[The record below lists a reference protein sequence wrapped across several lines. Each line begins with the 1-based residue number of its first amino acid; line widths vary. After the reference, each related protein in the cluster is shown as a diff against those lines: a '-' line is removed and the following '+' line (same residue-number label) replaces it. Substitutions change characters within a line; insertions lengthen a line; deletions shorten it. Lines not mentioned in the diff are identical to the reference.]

1 MDGGR
6 ISAGGYLYQYLRTA
20 EAVLLALAADARV
33 HACRV
38 EGDPAPVE
46 LGDTDIVDFDLIDPE
61 GKVLRSAQ
69 VKSGTRQDPLGPSEV
84 FAILARLV
92 EKGDAEEYVLLTSL
106 DISAGSAEVTRA
118 LDAGMSPDVR
128 RAALRPLL
136 RGAAGRHLARL
147 SDAEVQRLGRCRVS
161 VDHRS
166 RRALRDALL
175 GAVRDLRRRDGRGI
189 GEAAG
194 GLLLDRLHWE
204 IHRRA
209 ASPEDAV
216 WAMSDVRDVLR
227 LDDHALVAAL
237 WDRDWGGVLGLMPP
251 VPDVPRTA
259 VLDEIAGFL
268 SPFRPAGRT
277 IGRCALTGL
286 SGIGKSSMA
295 ARYMSEYLDAYDMVF
310 WFDASNAPST
320 LVEGFR
326 EAAEKLGADPDV
338 SAERLRAAVH
348 ESLSRMAGRWLIIF
362 DDAQPGSISPW
373 VPRVGDGDVLFTSI
387 DSSHRF
393 GTARAVP
400 VDGMSPGEASRL
412 LAARLNLA
420 ADQEEAHRPLIERLA
435 AGLDYWPLAL
445 ELAAGYMVSCGYS
458 VTDIPHYL
466 DQLKLRSLDDRD
478 SVPDGYPATL
488 IAAIVLAASRLSG
501 PGTDPVV
508 RDLAADLVLEGA
520 YLSSRRIPL
529 HLLASA
535 RLPELDSLPGDSGPV
550 VVENPEVHEAV
561 RALGRVSFSRQDQA
575 LPRRETDLPT
585 AEHTIAFNSVLQ
597 EVMRARAESSPDFPT
612 WKANLER
619 LAYHLDHWL
628 ASAGHNGEADKLH
641 ALAPHAEVLVG
652 HLGRLSLTSD
662 RIPILIGNLAGFYTA
677 TGDRESAADLLR
689 TEIRLLV
696 NVAIP
701 NDFHVNQARLHL
713 AQALTA
719 YEVIDQ
725 DCADEAIRNLEPI
738 AMYSQLLA
746 VEAKTH
752 DAAVHFCTIALG
764 ILDNIAQ
771 GGCPH
776 PAAPA
781 LVAVFTETLDR
792 MPANWESGARKAGTK
807 ASGLI
812 STGLAAQAEAV
823 CRPYLAPL
831 QYGSSLQLE
840 IHRLLIEA
848 LLYQEKWDEA
858 GEEVSTISARLG
870 VDPIYRRTA
879 EQLLHN
885 AGLLLATLAMLAKHE
900 QASGMF
906 SQLMSATCFMS
917 VRNSPSKPNS
927 GKFAILNLSLA
938 VIQNSGP
945 DIARYMPAVKSAM
958 TSDAWVTENPP
969 FMMLAVGA
977 TAAAAAL

>member
-20 EAVLLALAADARV
+20 EAVLLALDADARV

-38 EGDPAPVE
+38 EGAPAPVE
-46 LGDTDIVDFDLIDPE
+46 LGDTDIVDFDLVDRA

-69 VKSGTRQDPLGPSEV
+69 VKSGNRRDPLGPSAV

-106 DISAGSAEVTRA
+106 DISAAVAEVTRA
-118 LDAGMSPDVR
+118 LDTGVSPDER

-136 RGAAGRHLARL
+136 RGTAGQHLDRL
-147 SDAEVQRLGRCRVS
+147 TDAEIQRLGRCRVS

-166 RRALRDALL
+166 RQDLRDALL

-189 GEAAG
+189 GETSG

-227 LDDHALVAAL
+227 LDDHALAQAL

-251 VPDVPRTA
+251 IPDVPRTT
-259 VLDEIAGFL
+259 VLDEIASFL

-277 IGRCALTGL
+277 VGRCALTGL

-295 ARYMSEYLDAYDMVF
+295 ARYTAEYLDAYNMVF

-326 EAAEKLGADPDV
+326 EAAEKLSADPDV

-348 ESLSRMAGRWLIIF
+348 DALSRMAGRWLIIF
-362 DDAQPGSISPW
+362 DDAQPKSISPW

-393 GTARAVP
+393 GTARPVP
-400 VDGMSPGEASRL
+400 IDSMSPKEASRL
-412 LAARLNLA
+412 LAARLNLTG
-420 ADQEEAHRPLIERLA
+420 DQEEAHRPLIERLA

-445 ELAAGYMVSCGYS
+445 ELAAGYMHSCGYS

-488 IAAIVLAASRLSG
+488 IAAIDLAASRLAG
-501 PGTDPVV
+501 PGTDPVI
-508 RDLAADLVLEGA
+508 RDLAADLIMEGA

-535 RLPELDSLPGDSGPV
+535 GQADLDSLPGDRGPV
-550 VVENPEVHEAV
+550 VFEDPRVHEAV
-561 RALGRVSFSRQDQA
+561 RVLGRASFSRRDQP

-585 AEHTIAFNSVLQ
+585 AEYTISFNSVLQ
-597 EVMRARAESSPDFPT
+597 EVLRDRAESSPEFPT
-612 WKANLER
+612 WKATLER

-652 HLGRLSLTSD
+652 HLDRLGLTSP
-662 RIPILIGNLAGFYTA
+662 RIPILIGNLAGFYLA
-677 TGDRESAADLLR
+677 TGDCESATDLLR
-689 TEIRLLV
+689 TELRFLLS
-696 NVAIP
+696 AAAP
-701 NDFHVNQARLHL
+701 NDFHINQARLHL
-713 AQALTA
+713 SQALTA
-719 YEVIDQ
+719 GEPIEQ
-725 DCADEAIRNLEPI
+725 HRADEAISNLEPI
-738 AMYSQLLA
+738 AVYSQRLA
-746 VEAKTH
+746 AETSTH
-752 DAAVHFCTIALG
+752 NAVVHFCTFALETLKRIAESGLR
-764 ILDNIAQ
+764 
-771 GGCPH
+771 H
-776 PAAPA
+776 PSAPA
-781 LVAVFTETLDR
+781 LVAVFTETLGR
-792 MPANWESGARKAGTK
+792 VPPTWETGAREAGKK
-807 ASGLI
+807 ASDLI
-812 STGLAAQAEAV
+812 SADRAEEAEAV

-831 QYGSSLQLE
+831 QYGSNLQLE

-848 LLYQEKWDEA
+848 LLYQQKWDEA
-858 GEEVSTISARLG
+858 GGEVSALADRLG
-870 VDPIYRRTA
+870 VNPIHRRTA
-879 EQLLHN
+879 EDTLHN
-885 AGLLLATLAMLAKHE
+885 IGLPLATWAVVTGNQ
-900 QASGMF
+900 QASDMF
-906 SQLMSATCFMS
+906 SRLMSAPCFVS
-917 VRNSPSKPNS
+917 VRNSPSTPNS

-938 VIQNSGP
+938 VIHNSVA
-945 DIARYMPAVKSAM
+945 DIARYLPAVKSAM
-958 TSDAWVTENPP
+958 TSDTWVTESPP
-969 FMMLAVGA
+969 FMMLGAGA

>member
-6 ISAGGYLYQYLRTA
+6 ISAGGYEYQYLRTA

-46 LGDTDIVDFDLIDPE
+46 LGDTDIVDFDLVDRE

-69 VKSGTRQDPLGPSEV
+69 VKSGTRQDPLGPSDV

-106 DISAGSAEVTRA
+106 DISAAAAGVARA
-118 LDAGMSPDVR
+118 LEVGMSPDER

-136 RGAAGRHLARL
+136 RGAAGPHLARL

-166 RRALRDALL
+166 RRDLRDALL

-189 GEAAG
+189 GETSG
-194 GLLLDRLHWE
+194 GLLIDRLHSE

-227 LDDHALVAAL
+227 LDDHALAEAL

-259 VLDEIAGFL
+259 VLDEIAGSL

-277 IGRCALTGL
+277 VRRCALTGL

-295 ARYMSEYLDAYDMVF
+295 ARYVAEYLDAYNMVF

-326 EAAEKLGADPDV
+326 EAAGKLGADPDV

-348 ESLSRMAGRWLIIF
+348 DALSRMAGRWLIIF
-362 DDAQPGSISPW
+362 DDAQPESISPW

-393 GTARAVP
+393 GTARP
-400 VDGMSPGEASRL
+400 VLVGGMSPGEASRL
-412 LAARLNLA
+412 LVARLNLA

-445 ELAAGYMVSCGYS
+445 ELAAGYMHSCGYS
-458 VTDIPHYL
+458 VTDIPYYL

-488 IAAIVLAASRLSG
+488 IAAIGLAASRLSG
-501 PGTDPVV
+501 PGADPVV
-508 RDLAADLVLEGA
+508 RDLAADLILEGA

-535 RLPELDSLPGDSGPV
+535 REPELDSLPGDRGPV

-561 RALGRVSFSRQDQA
+561 RALGRVSFSRPDQP

-585 AEHTIAFNSVLQ
+585 AEHTISFNSVLQ
-597 EVMRARAESSPDFPT
+597 EVMRARAESNPNFPT

-662 RIPILIGNLAGFYTA
+662 RTPILIGNLAGFYIA
-677 TGDRESAADLLR
+677 TGDGDYAADLLR
-689 TEIRLLV
+689 TEIRLLS
-696 NVAIP
+696 NVAVP
-701 NDFHVNQARLHL
+701 NEFHINQARLHL

-719 YEVIDQ
+719 DESIDE
-725 DCADEAIRNLEPI
+725 DRADEAISHLEPI
-738 AMYSQLLA
+738 AIHSQRLA
-746 VEAKTH
+746 VEASTH
-752 DAAVHFCTIALG
+752 DAVVHFCTFALDILERIAESG
-764 ILDNIAQ
+764 RR
-771 GGCPH
+771 H

-781 LVAVFTETLDR
+781 LVTVFTETLGR
-792 MPANWESGARKAGTK
+792 VPPTWVTGAREAGKK
-807 ASGLI
+807 ASDLI
-812 STGLAAQAEAV
+812 SADQAAQAEAV

-831 QYGSSLQLE
+831 QYGSNLQLE

-848 LLYQEKWDEA
+848 LLYQQKWDEA
-858 GEEVSTISARLG
+858 GEEVSALAARLG
-870 VDPIYRRTA
+870 VNPIHRRTA
-879 EQLLHN
+879 EELLHN
-885 AGLLLATLAMLAKHE
+885 AGILLATWALLAKHT
-900 QASGMF
+900 QASDMF
-906 SQLMSATCFMS
+906 SRLMSAPCFMS
-917 VRNSPSKPNS
+917 VRNSPSTPNS

-938 VIQNSGP
+938 VIQSSGA

-958 TSDAWVTENPP
+958 TSDTWVTENPP